1 MLLVRSLLWYTYRLR
16 VKSLRVKSRSNTIF
30 LIQEEIMRAKCLM
43 IINIVLFG
51 VIVTGFSFYHTGVGS
66 DNTTGM
72 AADNSRF
79 LFLADL
85 QPGMRGVGR
94 TVIRSGVISEFAV
107 EIVGIID
114 EPGKLSDFIVVRV
127 SGEPI
132 IKAGGVAQGMS
143 GSPIYIDGKL
153 IGALSRAAVWD
164 RADDPIALITPIE
177 GMMEIIGV
185 LQERRFNEH
194 ENLIFKETEPID
206 LRLVAY
212 RPSEVALK
220 RAFAEAATKG
230 INLVFAYPVNSP
242 LMISGLRGRALSLLM
257 DGPNIAT
264 PERLIDDFI
273 SASLAPPLRGL
284 SSFGFTH
291 HGLPTSIIDTGEE
304 NALSP
309 LIPGGSIGVGL
320 TTGDITIA
328 ALGTLTYIVDGLL
341 VGFGHRFLHGGSTD
355 FPLTSA
361 YVYDT
366 VESYRI
372 SFQLGK
378 IGPTIGTIFEDRAQ
392 GIGGIVDHF
401 PEMVDLSFAV
411 RDVNREHHRNFS
423 INLVDEPQLMAGLIF
438 STGIEALDSTLD
450 RVGPGTVEVVYRI
463 FGDGMPRP
471 LERRDLFLST
481 TDIALFAPFQLAL
494 IANILQYNEFAD
506 PQITRIETS
515 MEVREE
521 LRAAFI
527 TDFNIDRPSYQ
538 PGDLLFFEVELQTWR
553 GERTTYRGA
562 LTIPEDAVG
571 DFIIIR
577 AFGGPRRREAGEPPL
592 IFEDLDDL
600 ISAIED
606 IPAWDTI
613 TIEIFAL
620 TPAGVFLGR
629 ELLSGIAGTTISMD
643 GYVVLENVEIV
654 ARLIHPEE

>member
-1 MLLVRSLLWYTYRLR
+1 
-16 VKSLRVKSRSNTIF
+16 
-30 LIQEEIMRAKCLM
+30 MRAKCL
-43 IINIVLFG
+43 IIVGIVMFG

-72 AADNSRF
+72 AADNCRF

-94 TVIRSGVISEFAV
+94 TVIRSGVISEFAIK
-107 EIVGIID
+107 IVGIID

-153 IGALSRAAVWD
+153 IGALSRAAVWA

-177 GMMEIIGV
+177 GMLEIIGV
-185 LQERRFNEH
+185 LQEKRLNEY

-206 LRLVAY
+206 LRLVAH
-212 RPSEVALK
+212 RPSEAALK
-220 RAFAEAATKG
+220 RAFAEAAATGTKL
-230 INLVFAYPVNSP
+230 IFAYPVNSP
-242 LMISGLRGRALSLLM
+242 LMISGLRGRSLSLLM
-257 DGPNIAT
+257 DGPNMAT
-264 PERLIDDFI
+264 PARLIDDFI
-273 SASLAPPLRGL
+273 STSLAPPLQGL

-291 HGLPTSIIDTGEE
+291 HGLPTSVIDTGEE
-304 NALSP
+304 NAL
-309 LIPGGSIGVGL
+309 LLPGGSIGVGL

-328 ALGTLTYIVDGLL
+328 ALGTLTYITDGLL
-341 VGFGHRFLHGGSTD
+341 VGFGHRFLHGGRTD

-366 VESYRI
+366 VESYHI

-392 GIGGIVDHF
+392 GIGGMVDHF

-411 RDVNREHHRNFS
+411 RDIDREHRRNFS
-423 INLVDEPQLMAGLIF
+423 IDLVNEPQLMAGLILA
-438 STGIEALDSTLD
+438 TGIEALDSTLD
-450 RVGPGTVEVVYRI
+450 RVGPGTVEVIYRI
-463 FGDGMPRP
+463 YGDGMPRP

-494 IANILQYNEFAD
+494 ITHILQYNEFVD

-515 MEVREE
+515 IEIREE
-521 LRAAFI
+521 LRATFI
-527 TDFNIDRPSYQ
+527 TDLNIDRPSYQ
-538 PGDLLFFEVELQTWR
+538 PGDLLFFEVGLQTWR
-553 GERTTYRGA
+553 GERLTYRGA
-562 LTIPEDAVG
+562 LTIPEDTVG

-577 AFGGPRRREAGEPPL
+577 AFGGPRRRETGEPPP
-592 IFEDLDDL
+592 IFEDLNDL

-629 ELLSGIAGTTISMD
+629 ELLSGIARTTISTD
-643 GYVVLENVEIV
+643 GYVVLDNVEIV